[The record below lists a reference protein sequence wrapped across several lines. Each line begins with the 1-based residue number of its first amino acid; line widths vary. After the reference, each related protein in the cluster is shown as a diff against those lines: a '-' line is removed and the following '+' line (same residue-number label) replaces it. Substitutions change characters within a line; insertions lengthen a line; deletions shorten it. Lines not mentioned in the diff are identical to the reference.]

1 MHLLT
6 SATLQPDLL
15 AKKKPILLLDT
26 SLLPIRSLIRYV
38 AADAF
43 AGGAAGKLPT
53 EIWLNIIE
61 HARPEKPQHVAVQ
74 PTAIVP
80 WKYGSM
86 LHCRA
91 VDLDLGTF
99 DDKAHVE
106 AAERWLQ
113 SPHTYDQEQ
122 RESENGII
130 FRGAKDTKNNN
141 NTTTY
146 RIFFPG
152 VLPASSSASV
162 PAALSAPDCLFTAI
176 TVPDVISWLQ
186 DGRCWLCQGKR
197 GICPGCTMGKAQ
209 KFDAH
214 LVALRCGVPLACPL
228 CMGLEFMFQDKPF
241 LEKYFWDEPPPDE
254 KAARD
259 AQLRARWGEL
269 GYLRD

>member
-1 MHLLT
+1 MYLLT
-6 SATLQPDLL
+6 SATLQPNLL
-15 AKKKPILLLDT
+15 AEKKPILLLNT
-26 SLLPIRSLIRYV
+26 SLLPVRSLVRYV

-43 AGGAAGKLPT
+43 AGAAGKLPT

-61 HARPEKPQHVAVQ
+61 HAKPEKPQHVAVQ

-99 DDKAHVE
+99 DDRAHVE

-113 SPHTYDQEQ
+113 SPHTYDQER

-130 FRGAKDTKNNN
+130 FGAKDTNNN
-141 NTTTY
+141 NTY
-146 RIFFPG
+146 GIFFPG

-176 TVPDVISWLQ
+176 TVPDVISRLQ
-186 DGRCWLCQGKR
+186 DGRCWLCHGKR
-197 GICPGCTMGKAQ
+197 GFCPGCTMGRAQ
-209 KFDAH
+209 KFDAR
-214 LVALRCGVPLACPL
+214 LVTLWCGVPLTCPL
-228 CMGLEFMFQDKPF
+228 CMGLDFMFQDKPF
-241 LEKYFWDEPPPDE
+241 LEKYCRDEPPPDE

-259 AQLRARWGEL
+259 ARLRARWREL

>member
-6 SATLQPDLL
+6 SATLQPDFL
-15 AKKKPILLLDT
+15 AEKKPILLLDT
-26 SLLPIRSLIRYV
+26 SILPLRSLVRYV

-43 AGGAAGKLPT
+43 AGAAGKLPI
-53 EIWLNIIE
+53 EIWLENIIE
-61 HARPEKPQHVAVQ
+61 YARPEEPQHVAVQ

-99 DDKAHVE
+99 DGRADVE

-122 RESENGII
+122 RESHNGII
-130 FRGAKDTKNNN
+130 FRAKDTNNNNNNNN
-141 NTTTY
+141 NTY
-146 RIFFPG
+146 GIFFPG

-162 PAALSAPDCLFTAI
+162 LAALSAPDCLFTAI
-176 TVPDVISWLQ
+176 TVPDMISWLQ
-186 DGRCWLCQGKR
+186 DGRCWVCRGKR
-197 GICPGCTMGKAQ
+197 DICPGCTGGKAQ
-209 KFDAH
+209 EFDAFMG
-214 LVALRCGVPLACPL
+214 CGVKLACPL
-228 CMGLEFMFQDKPF
+228 CMGLEFMYKDKEF
-241 LEKYFWDEPPPDE
+241 LEEYYWDEPPPDE

-259 AQLRARWGEL
+259 ARLRARWGEW
-269 GYLRD
+269 GYLGD